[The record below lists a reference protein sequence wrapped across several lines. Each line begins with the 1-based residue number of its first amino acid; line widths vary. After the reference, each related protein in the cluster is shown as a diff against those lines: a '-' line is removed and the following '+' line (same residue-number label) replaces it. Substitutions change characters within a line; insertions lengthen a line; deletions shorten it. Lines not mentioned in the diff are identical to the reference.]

1 MHMNIYIY
9 IYIWPRP
16 NKPSGT
22 WRISKVPEHFVG
34 ERLFRIDLKA
44 AYITGVYHFFINQ
57 YLHDFFNFRIYLKA
71 AYIWAYI
78 YHSKKHVFLFLF
90 KGSV

>member
-1 MHMNIYIY
+1 MCVCAC

-16 NKPSGT
+16 NKRVP

-34 ERLFRIDLKA
+34 ERFFRIDLKA

-57 YLHDFFNFRIYLKA
+57 YLHDFF
-71 AYIWAYI
+71 
-78 YHSKKHVFLFLF
+78 
-90 KGSV
+90 